1 MTFFRS
7 RLFVVS
13 VFLGGF
19 LSGCAGTTSVNARH
33 DPIYRAETHASTI
46 TANASNSRDGI
57 RSIRINVVIG
67 EMTACG
73 RPLPSLIPC
82 RTGASIRTRTCTFTG
97 NPRSASCPFILTLGD
112 RRLVTYDVEATSGRG
127 STSRTVPI
135 TYAGGASI
143 THARLSFLGI
153 SFTIPWDVARPMWWH
168 TSAPAGS
175 ASADHLDVG
184 FYPDTDW
191 PTYRG
196 FTDAAQPIALAAHFN
211 TATPFSQFYTV
222 FRGGMFNLWAGP
234 PGANAEGCS
243 RSFGGFAQNVAGATD
258 AEAIVHRNEFRDC
271 AAIAMGGSG
280 SVWAG
285 AGDAAWVYTHES
297 GHFIQGLGD
306 EYCCDGGYFSIS
318 TPRNIFSSRA
328 ACTSAATAE
337 GLATSLCVQIGTTG
351 SWRMDDGRDST
362 MEDRTSNSDWRT
374 ASGRA
379 VGNRLSD
386 CFNGNC

>member
-1 MTFFRS
+1 MNFFRS
-7 RLFVVS
+7 RLLVAS
-13 VFLGGF
+13 AILGGL

-33 DPIYRAETHASTI
+33 DPLYRAETHASTI

-57 RSIRINVVIG
+57 SSIRINVVIG

-73 RPLPSLIPC
+73 GSMPSLIPC
-82 RTGASIRTRTCTFTG
+82 RTGATTQTRTCTFA
-97 NPRSASCPFILTLGD
+97 NPATATCTFILTLGA

-127 STSRTVPI
+127 STSRTVSI

-143 THARLSFLGI
+143 TQAELRFGPI

-175 ASADHLDVG
+175 GSPDHLDVG
-184 FYPDTDW
+184 FYPDSDW

-196 FTDAAQPIALAAHFN
+196 FTDAAQPIALGAHFT

-243 RSFGGFAQNVAGATD
+243 RSFSGFAQNVAGATD

-280 SVWAG
+280 SVWSG
-285 AGDAAWVYTHES
+285 AGDAPWVYTHES

-306 EYCCDGGYFSIS
+306 EYCCDGGYAAVS
-318 TPRNIFSSRA
+318 TPRNIFNSQA
-328 ACTSAATAE
+328 ACQSTASAV

-351 SWRMDDGRDST
+351 AWRMDDGGDST

-379 VGNRLSD
+379 VSNRLSD